1 MTQDRLD
8 EEVRK
13 AMAQGRRVQ
22 EAVRDIALKALTERQ
37 LDPAAVR
44 KATGQ
49 VVEAI
54 REATAAQGG
63 AAKESAAQAMR
74 GVEQALAH
82 AAQAL
87 RLTLEEAAGRAEKF
101 SREDL
106 ARAREMLEDLAKHA
120 QASGAAVAREL
131 GEAQLPER
139 LAEAGRA
146 QFQAGM
152 KTAAASGEMLAR
164 IASGVLAGIA
174 DALAGKPKG

>member
-1 MTQDRLD
+1 MRQGMD
-8 EEVRK
+8 EEIRK
-13 AMAQGRRVQ
+13 AMAHGRRVQ
-22 EAVRDIALKALTERQ
+22 ETVRDIALKALTARE

-44 KATGQ
+44 KATEEVLG
-49 VVEAI
+49 AI
-54 REATAAQGG
+54 RDAAAAQGSAAKEATA
-63 AAKESAAQAMR
+63 QAMQ
-74 GVEQALAH
+74 GVEQAVAH

-87 RLTLEEAAGRAEKF
+87 RLTIEEAAGRAEKF

-106 ARAREMLEDLAKHA
+106 ARARGMLQDIAKHA

-131 GEAQLPER
+131 GETQLPER

-152 KTAAASGEMLAR
+152 KAAATSGEMLAR

-174 DALAGKPKG
+174 DALAGKPRDR